1 MSAVAIM
8 TTHVAFQTGIDPHS
22 HIGAILGRFDYFLA
36 VFFAFS
42 AYLLW
47 RGMDFHRGMLV
58 TYFHRRFWRVV
69 PAYWVYVVVALAL
82 VPEAFGASWV
92 SVLSTYLLLKY
103 ICRKVFLVG

>member
-1 MSAVAIM
+1 MSAVAVM

-69 PAYWVYVVVALAL
+69 PAYWVYVVVVLAGFL
-82 VPEAFGASWV
+82 FSPPY
-92 SVLSTYLLLKY
+92 LSPKY
-103 ICRKVFLVG
+103 IYRKVFLAG

>member
-1 MSAVAIM
+1 MPAGSQHRRGFKPQLEGLRGVSAVAIM

-47 RGMDFHRGMLV
+47 
-58 TYFHRRFWRVV
+58 
-69 PAYWVYVVVALAL
+69 
-82 VPEAFGASWV
+82 
-92 SVLSTYLLLKY
+92 
-103 ICRKVFLVG
+103 

>member
-92 SVLSTYLLLKY
+92 SVLSALSFTQIYLP
-103 ICRKVFLVG
+103 

>member
-1 MSAVAIM
+1 MSAVAVM

-47 RGMDFHRGMLV
+47 RGMDFHRSMLV
-58 TYFHRRFWRVV
+58 TYFQRRFWRVV
-69 PAYWVYVVVALAL
+69 PDKGFLFHNFSPLEVISAVDRKSVV
-82 VPEAFGASWV
+82 
-92 SVLSTYLLLKY
+92 
-103 ICRKVFLVG
+103 